1 MIENIKNKLNSK
13 FEEIIN
19 DLSEEELMFAKSF
32 KNASLLEKMI
42 ELFSKD
48 KSVNTIKTL
57 SLSFLNHNKIEDNLK
72 DKNKELFLRL
82 CLIENSLLFQKLIKK
97 YFIEDD
103 FFKDFSGF
111 KNLKDSS
118 EFYIFNLDDNNYK
131 IIQFNQDLKNN
142 KNLVKNPYNNKLL
155 LLSFNFKEGNKINSD
170 ISYIE
175 RTYNSHIKIDQF
187 NILGD
192 IVNYK
197 EKSFSNLKSK
207 FKSEKL
213 LDFYTEYV
221 LYHEFA
227 HAAITNKIRNKNQSE
242 IFSDICGIISVIKNN
257 DLNKEDSINFT
268 NYIIGDRASQNTIT
282 FEINSEISPIHATQV
297 NLSILKQ
304 WLKEDFDFIKNS
316 TKEEEIVIAEDLAS
330 LNMDKIVQNDLSISS
345 SIFTLLNGWKNVLDK
360 SDTEVSK
367 ASEILNK
374 KGLKDYNI
382 SNLFFSY
389 YYLKDDFESMY
400 NYYPVSGF
408 KSKILLNI
416 LKDKMELFK
425 KEIEE
430 KCQIVDGFKN
440 ITNEKLTKINKLR
453 L

>member
-118 EFYIFNLDDNNYK
+118 ELYIFNLDDNNYK

-170 ISYIE
+170 INYIE

-192 IVNYK
+192 IVDYK

-213 LDFYTEYV
+213 LDFHTEYV

-268 NYIIGDRASQNTIT
+268 NYIIGNRASQNTIT

-316 TKEEEIVIAEDLAS
+316 TKEEEIVIAEYLAS

-345 SIFTLLNGWKNVLDK
+345 SIFTLLNGWQNVLDK

-382 SNLFFSY
+382 SNLFCSY